1 MSAKKRNGDSME
13 NQDNLILTK
22 ADFEK
27 LTSLINTANADT
39 AELLEEELNRASVVA
54 DEDLPADVVSMN
66 SKVRFQDLESERE
79 TIVTL
84 VYPHDANIEEN
95 KISILAPVGS
105 ALIGLRVGQVIQW
118 PVPNGKEKRFKV
130 LSVISQPESA

>member
-1 MSAKKRNGDSME
+1 ME
-13 NQDNLILTK
+13 NQLILTK

-27 LTSLINTANADT
+27 LTSLIHTANAESAD
-39 AELLEEELNRASVVA
+39 LLEEELSRASVVA
-54 DEDLPADVVSMN
+54 DKELPADVVSMN
-66 SKVRFQDLESERE
+66 SKVRFQDLETEKE
-79 TIVTL
+79 TTVTL
-84 VYPHDANIEEN
+84 VYPHDADIEEN

-118 PVPNGKEKRFKV
+118 PVPKGKEKRFKV